1 MSKKVLN
8 SNIDKLVQ
16 ELSELY
22 KDYAD
27 TTDEP
32 VVIAGVFFAVA
43 MAKMRRELDDEEF
56 EIFLSQFDEVKEIV
70 QEEENMYRMIKLK
83 VDEGNFVDVSLED
96 EEDPTIH

>member
-1 MSKKVLN
+1 MSKKGLN

-16 ELSELY
+16 ELSDLY
-22 KDYAD
+22 KDYAT

-83 VDEGNFVDVSLED
+83 VDEGNFVDVALED